1 MPATDMISDFTAGPY
16 RSPRSVAAD
25 LEHQENQ
32 AAETA
37 GQQYAAELPYVGQLT
52 EFDPLGLSPQRLAV
66 RPLYSI
72 YEGPRHETRS

>member
-1 MPATDMISDFTAGPY
+1 MPATDMIPNSTTGPY
-16 RSPRSVAAD
+16 RSPRCVAAD

-32 AAETA
+32 TAETA

-72 YEGPRHETRS
+72 YEDPRQKTHS